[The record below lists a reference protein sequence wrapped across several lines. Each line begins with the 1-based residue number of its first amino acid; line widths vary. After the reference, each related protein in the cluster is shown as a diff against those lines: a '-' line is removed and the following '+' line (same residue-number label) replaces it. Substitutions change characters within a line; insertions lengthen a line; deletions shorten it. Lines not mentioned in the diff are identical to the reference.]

1 VASTL
6 NLRANWFT
14 RALLDLPWRV
24 PHCPSLIVLVLLFAS
39 FVQAQLSDAISV
51 RSLTAEQA
59 EEARTV
65 RLRATV
71 GFIESPGTIFVQ
83 DETAGTFLRTKQP
96 IGELREGDEVEA
108 QGRTFP
114 GLFLPGIEVESLRV
128 VGHGNRPRA
137 QPANYDDL
145 ALARFHYQRVQV
157 TGIVR
162 SVTSLEENRSVLR
175 LAMGSRV
182 LEVRIDGAVA
192 GDDWVDA
199 RVRIEGLAAG
209 TINDLRQLVQPYLR
223 VSSSADIVV
232 EEPARSVNEVAL
244 TTTSGVLG
252 FSATGETGRRVRVR
266 GTVTG
271 VFARSVIFI
280 RDDDASVAVQLIEV
294 PSVRL
299 GDVVMVAGFPIMDR
313 YTPTLADANLLE
325 INNGELAEPVPLGL
339 KDMPRKARDGDL
351 ISVQGTVVE
360 RYRSDDG
367 QTIIISDGGMRLP
380 ARLESGE
387 EIKVELQSEVALTG
401 ICRVESVSGVG
412 FNAKPQT
419 FRLWLRGGSDIH
431 LTRAPPFWTVARL
444 LSAMAVLACVLMAG
458 VVWIMLL
465 RRQVSALRLR
475 IRHEAA
481 LEERQRIAREFHDT
495 LEQEL
500 AGLSLRMDAAVTRP
514 MEDKARVLLETSR
527 SLVSRIQAEA
537 RNLVADL
544 RDDPVTQ
551 VELVNALRDLAE
563 RQPANAPVIR
573 LEVSGTLPA
582 LPSPAV
588 HHLRMIAQEAVTNAL
603 KHAHA
608 TSIVLRLRHEGR
620 QLELSVIDDGA
631 GFAPDGNTEG
641 KPGHFGC
648 MGIRERCRKIGAR
661 VDWLSSPGQGT
672 TLVVR
677 LSFTD

>member
-1 VASTL
+1 MTCRLILS
-6 NLRANWFT
+6 
-14 RALLDLPWRV
+14 ALWLLTALPV
-24 PHCPSLIVLVLLFAS
+24 K
-39 FVQAQLSDAISV
+39 AQLNDAISV

-59 EEARTV
+59 KEGRPV
-65 RLRATV
+65 SLRATV

-83 DETAGTFLRTKQP
+83 DATAGTFLRTKQP
-96 IGELREGDEVEA
+96 LGELREGDEVEV

-114 GLFLPGIEVESLRV
+114 GLFLPGIEIETLRV
-128 VGHGNRPRA
+128 VGHGERPRS

-157 TGIVR
+157 SGIVR

-182 LEVRIDGAVA
+182 LEVRIDGDVA
-192 GDDWVDA
+192 AEDWVDA
-199 RVRIEGLAAG
+199 RVQIEGLAAG

-223 VSSSADIVV
+223 VSSSADVVV
-232 EEPARSVNEVAL
+232 EEPARQLEELPL
-244 TTTSGVLG
+244 TTTAGVLS
-252 FSATGETGRRVRVR
+252 FSANGESGRRVRVQ

-271 VFARSVIFI
+271 VFDRSLIFI
-280 RDDDASVAVQLIEV
+280 RDGEASVAVQLIEV
-294 PSVRL
+294 PSVRP
-299 GDVVMVAGFPIMDR
+299 GDFVTIVGFPVMDR
-313 YTPTLADANLLE
+313 FTPTLADADLLE
-325 INNGELAEPVPLGL
+325 ISQGEPVSPSVIRL

-351 ISVQGTVVE
+351 VTVQGSVVE
-360 RYRSDDG
+360 RFRTDEG
-367 QTIIISDGGMRLP
+367 TTLVISDGGLRLP
-380 ARLESGE
+380 VRLDARE
-387 EIKVELQSEVALTG
+387 EVKMDLQSEVALTG

-419 FRLWLRGGSDIH
+419 FRLWLRSPSDIRV
-431 LTRAPPFWTVARL
+431 TRAPPFWTVTRL
-444 LSAMAVLACVLMAG
+444 LSAMAVLACVLLAG
-458 VVWIMLL
+458 AVWIMSL

-544 RDDPVTQ
+544 RDDPVTK
-551 VELVNALRDLAE
+551 VELVTALQDLAQ
-563 RQPANAPVIR
+563 RQPPNAPVIR
-573 LEVSGTLPA
+573 VEVEGSLPV
-582 LPSPAV
+582 LPSPVV

-603 KHAHA
+603 KHANA
-608 TSIVLRLRHEGR
+608 TSITVRLRQRGS
-620 QLELSVIDDGA
+620 QLDLAVIDDGQ
-631 GFAPDGNTEG
+631 GFHTNGATEG

-661 VDWLSSPGQGT
+661 VAWHSTPGQGT
-672 TLVVR
+672 TLEVI
-677 LSFTD
+677 LDHS